1 MDNKENLIV
10 EILKM
15 IDPTEVDED
24 FIEGLNELEIS
35 ELEKLKELLEQD
47 IQDLV
52 NENIENLLDEGLIE
66 MYWSEEKNDFVFS
79 STEKGKKVL
88 EDWEKKEENDG

>member
-1 MDNKENLIV
+1 MNKKENLIT
-10 EILKM
+10 EILEM

-24 FIEGLNELEIS
+24 FIEELNELEIS
-35 ELEKLKELLEQD
+35 DLEKLKELLEQD

-52 NENIENLLDEGLIE
+52 NENIESLLDEGLIE

-79 STEKGKKVL
+79 STEKGNKVL
-88 EDWEKKEENDG
+88 EDWEKKEDDR